1 MQAARADVAAL
12 RCKRAELAEKQATMP
27 RKRKR
32 GEVVMIDVEAGGGTA
47 RSSADVIKT
56 EAKKDLHLRKG
67 GGGLSYSQVVSLG
80 VWDLRSLRIW
90 EVWRLGIYAFWKF
103 GNEGCVWL
111 GSLRFWSCRNL

>member
-1 MQAARADVAAL
+1 MQAARA
-12 RCKRAELAEKQATMP
+12 ELAELRKQQMAK
-27 RKRKR
+27 KRKR
-32 GEVVMIDVEAGGGTA
+32 GEVVMIDVEAGDGTGA